1 MLSTKKLK
9 LFEGDCYVCRKYEDA
24 YFNEVIGL
32 ERKIYPPEIA
42 LGPDIMGEKRKA
54 KNNYSMVVFH
64 HGRIVVKS
72 AVAEE
77 EITQIASRVKA
88 SRETAA

>member
-1 MLSTKKLK
+1 M
-9 LFEGDCYVCRKYEDA
+9 FVAKYEDA
-24 YFNEVIGL
+24 YFNEVL

-42 LGPDIMGEKRKA
+42 LGPDIMGEKRKE

-64 HGRIVVKS
+64 HGSIVVKS

-77 EITQIASRVKA
+77 EITQIASRV
-88 SRETAA
+88 